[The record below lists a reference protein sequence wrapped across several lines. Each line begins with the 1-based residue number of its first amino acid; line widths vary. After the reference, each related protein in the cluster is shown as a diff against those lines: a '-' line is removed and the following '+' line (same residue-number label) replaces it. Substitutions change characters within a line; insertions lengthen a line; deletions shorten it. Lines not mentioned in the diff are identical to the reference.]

1 MWSSNL
7 ITVRPCCE
15 STVQY
20 RNQIVASYLLLY
32 VWDKLLYVW
41 DMFPYVLDVQ
51 AHLKFRM
58 KHTSQFRMKHTTQL
72 RMKEITPSGSKL
84 VLVVSQLPHTS
95 TTVPGTEPNYS
106 KKTTRLMKLI
116 ILLPTWA
123 NGT

>member
-1 MWSSNL
+1 MCYHCALNSPTVICGVSNL

-15 STVQY
+15 NTVQY

-58 KHTSQFRMKHTTQL
+58 KHTSQLYRK
-72 RMKEITPSGSKL
+72 ITPNESTQ
-84 VLVVSQLPHTS
+84 VFTS
-95 TTVPGTEPNYS
+95 PP
-106 KKTTRLMKLI
+106 KFRQMPLR
-116 ILLPTWA
+116 
-123 NGT
+123 